1 MTSVAQ
7 KVPEMV
13 EGDMTR
19 AALSHVSLA
28 VEEPEASAAYY
39 SRTLGLAVSET
50 LGAGA
55 IRLGW
60 GRGFHA
66 LELVPGDGLHH
77 FGLEL
82 PDEGALAALESRL
95 REHGV
100 AAARE
105 EAVGDHPPVLA
116 FSDPDGHR
124 VEAHGPIDRS
134 GEHAADPGR
143 RPIRVHHV
151 TLASPAIARQVAFY
165 EDVLGF
171 RVSDRM
177 GEVFVWLR
185 CNQEHHTVAI
195 VEADAAG
202 LDHYAYEIDSWASL
216 KTWCDELAARDVPL
230 QWGPGRHGPGNNL
243 FVMFDDPAGN
253 HVELS
258 CEMERYWDD
267 AARYEPR
274 RWSPGPK
281 TINLWGPAPAWRSRV
296 AA

>member
-1 MTSVAQ
+1 MLLQNRNGFV
-7 KVPEMV
+7 M
-13 EGDMTR
+13 R
-19 AALSHVSLA
+19 AALSHVGLA
-28 VEEPEASAAYY
+28 VADPAGAADFYA
-39 SRTLGLAVSET
+39 RTLGLAISET
-50 LGAGA
+50 LPDGT

-66 LELVPGDGLHH
+66 LELAPGGGLHH

-82 PDEGALAALESRL
+82 PDADALTVLQARLEARGIVIE
-95 REHGV
+95 RE
-100 AAARE
+100 AID
-105 EAVGDHPPVLA
+105 GDHPPVLA
-116 FSDPDGHR
+116 FRDPDGHR
-124 VEAHGPIDRS
+124 IEAHGPVDRS

-143 RPIRVHHV
+143 RPIRIHHV
-151 TLASPAIARQVAFY
+151 TLASPAIAEQVAFY

-195 VEADAAG
+195 VEADQAG

-216 KTWCDELAARDVPL
+216 RTWCDELAARDVAL

-253 HVELS
+253 HIELS
-258 CEMERYWDD
+258 CEMERFWDD
-267 AARYEPR
+267 AAQYVPR
-274 RWSPGPK
+274 RWEPGPK

>member
-1 MTSVAQ
+1 MI
-7 KVPEMV
+7 
-13 EGDMTR
+13 R
-19 AALSHVSLA
+19 AALSHVGLA
-28 VEEPEASAAYY
+28 VEDPAAAAAFYA
-39 SRTLGLAVSET
+39 RTLGLAASET
-50 LGAGA
+50 LPDGR

-66 LELVPGDGLHH
+66 LELTPGDGLDH

-82 PDEGALAALESRL
+82 PDEAALGALEARL
-95 REHGV
+95 RAHAV
-100 AAARE
+100 PVRRE
-105 EAVGDHPPVLA
+105 EIGGEHLPVLA
-116 FSDPDGHR
+116 FHDPDGNR

-143 RPIRVHHV
+143 RPIRIHHV
-151 TLASPAIARQVAFY
+151 TLASRAIAAQVAFY
-165 EDVLGF
+165 ETVLGF

-177 GEVFVWLR
+177 GDVFVWLR

-195 VEADAAG
+195 VEADAPG
-202 LDHYAYEIDSWASL
+202 LDHYAYEIDSWAGL

-230 QWGPGRHGPGNNL
+230 TWGPGRHGPGNNL

-258 CEMERYWDD
+258 CEMERFWDD
-267 AARYEPR
+267 AAQYEPR
-274 RWSPGPK
+274 QWRPGPR

>member
-1 MTSVAQ
+1 M
-7 KVPEMV
+7 M
-13 EGDMTR
+13 R
-19 AALSHVSLA
+19 AALSHVGLG
-28 VEEPEASAAYY
+28 VEDPVAAAAYY
-39 SRTLGLAVSET
+39 ARTLGLAISEK
-50 LGAGA
+50 LAEGR

-66 LELVPGDGLHH
+66 LELAPGDGLYH
-77 FGLEL
+77 FCLEL
-82 PDEGALAALESRL
+82 SDESSFTALEERL
-95 REHGV
+95 HAHGV
-100 AAARE
+100 PATRE
-105 EAVGDHPPVLA
+105 EIAGDHLPVLA
-116 FSDPDGHR
+116 FRDPDGNR
-124 VEAHGPIDRS
+124 IEAHGPVDRS

-143 RPIRVHHV
+143 RPIRIHHV
-151 TLASPAIARQVAFY
+151 TLASPTIADQVAFY
-165 EDVLGF
+165 ETVLGF

-177 GEVFVWLR
+177 GDVFAWLR
-185 CNQEHHTVAI
+185 CNQEHHTVAV
-195 VEADAAG
+195 VEADEEG

-267 AARYEPR
+267 AAEYEPR

>member
-1 MTSVAQ
+1 MTSVIQ
-7 KVPEMV
+7 K
-13 EGDMTR
+13 
-19 AALSHVSLA
+19 AALSHVGLG
-28 VEEPEASAAYY
+28 VEDPPATAAFYA
-39 SRTLGLAVSET
+39 RTLGLAVSET
-50 LGAGA
+50 LADGT

-66 LELVPGDGLHH
+66 LELAPGDGLHH

-82 PDEGALAALESRL
+82 ADDDGLAALTDRL
-95 REHGV
+95 QAGGV
-100 AAARE
+100 PATGE
-105 EAVGDHPPVLA
+105 EVAGDHLPVLV
-116 FSDPDGHR
+116 FRDPDGHR
-124 VEAHGPIDRS
+124 IEAHGPIDRS

-143 RPIRVHHV
+143 RPVRIHHV
-151 TLASPAIARQVAFY
+151 TLASPAIHRQVAFY
-165 EDVLGF
+165 EGVLGF

-177 GEVFVWLR
+177 GDVFAWLR
-185 CNQEHHTVAI
+185 CNQEHHTVAV
-195 VEADAAG
+195 VEADDAG
-202 LDHYAYEIDSWASL
+202 LDHYAYEIDSWAGL

-230 QWGPGRHGPGNNL
+230 TWGPGRHGPGNNL

-267 AARYEPR
+267 MAEYEPR
-274 RWSPGPK
+274 RWAPGPR